1 MAVFRDVVGGRSRK
15 GKGRYGDY
23 PESRNDARGGI
34 GSCHCLWVKTTRKLV
49 RDART
54 VPSSRGRGG
63 I

>member
-15 GKGRYGDY
+15 GKSQNRDY

-34 GSCHCLWVKTTRKLV
+34 GSCHCLWVKTTRRFAG
-49 RDART
+49 RDAR
-54 VPSSRGRGG
+54 VDPSSRGG